1 MADKAPTYL
10 DVMSWTPDEARSFLE
25 RMRWPDGPMCPKCGA
40 EQPYTIT
47 RKSKTKNTVR
57 SLYKCRACK
66 RQFTVTVGTIFEDSK
81 IPLNKWLAAIFLVCS
96 SKKGISAH
104 QLHRLLEI
112 SYKAAWFMCHRI
124 REGAKTVLPPLRG
137 IVEADETYIGS
148 KTQRR
153 GHPVQHERRRDEI
166 EQGLRP
172 KPPRR
177 APYQNKT
184 TVLGLV
190 ERGGAVVSQVIP
202 KTSGEHVK
210 PFVTKRLALKD
221 AVLMTDSHPVYRG
234 MNKLLPHM
242 AINHELEYVRG
253 GIHTQTIEGYWSLIK
268 RSIYGTWHHIGD
280 GYLPMYLA
288 EMDYRYSNRKVS
300 DSERFVQLLSQVG
313 GKRLLWFC
321 KTPQPQNPHA

>member
-10 DVMSWTPDEARSFLE
+10 DVMKWTNEEARSFLE
-25 RMRWPDGPMCPKCGA
+25 RMRWPDGPICPKCGV
-40 EQPYTIT
+40 ERPYRIT
-47 RKSKTKNTVR
+47 RRSKTKNTVR
-57 SLYKCRACK
+57 SLFKCRACR

-81 IPLNKWLAAIFLVCS
+81 IPLSKWLAAMFLMCS

-104 QLHRLLEI
+104 QLHRLLGI
-112 SYKAAWFMCHRI
+112 SYKAAWFMCHRV
-124 REGAKTVLPPLRG
+124 RESTKTVLPPLRG
-137 IVEADETYIGS
+137 IVEADETYIGARR
-148 KTQRR
+148 RR
-153 GHPVQHERRRDEI
+153 GHRVHHERRQDEI

-172 KPPRR
+172 KPVGKP
-177 APYQNKT
+177 PYQNKT

-190 ERGGAVVSQVIP
+190 ERGGAVISQVIP
-202 KTSGEHVK
+202 KTTGEQVK
-210 PFVTKRLALKD
+210 PVMIKRLALKD

-242 AINHELEYVRG
+242 RINHELEYVRG
-253 GIHTQTIEGYWSLIK
+253 GIHTQTIEGYWSLLK
-268 RSIYGTWHHIGD
+268 RSIYGTFHHIGD

-300 DSERFVQLLSQVG
+300 DSARFVSLLSQVS

-321 KTPQPQNPHA
+321 KTPQPQNPYA